1 MFTGLVRELAYV
13 KKFHKNLLTLQ
24 AHYQPKIGDSIAVN
38 GACLTVIEIFS
49 HGFSLELSEESQAN
63 LALENYC
70 NLVHIEPAMTLQDRL
85 DGHILQGHIDGIGL
99 IISIQPHK
107 IGTDFLI
114 STQANILELCIPK
127 GSIGVNGI
135 SLTINEVLKD
145 SLRLTLIP
153 HTLQT
158 TLFKTYQVGT
168 RVNIETD
175 IFARILQHFLKH
187 KQVSSI
193 TWEQVDTILGSY

>member
-13 KKFHKNLLTLQ
+13 KKFHKNLLTLK
-24 AHYQPKIGDSIAVN
+24 AHHKAKIGDSIAVN
-38 GACLTVIEIFS
+38 GACLTVIETFS
-49 HGFSLELSEESQAN
+49 DGFSLELSEESQSN

-70 NLVHIEPAMTLQDRL
+70 NLVHIEPAMTLAARL
-85 DGHILQGHIDGIGL
+85 DGHILQGHIDGIGE

-114 STQANILELCIPK
+114 STQSNTLELCIPK
-127 GSIGVNGI
+127 GSIGINGI

-145 SLRLTLIP
+145 SFRLTLIP

-158 TLFKTYQVGT
+158 TLFKTYQVGM

-175 IFARILQHFLKH
+175 IFARILHHFLKN
-187 KQVSSI
+187 KKTPSL
-193 TWEQVDTILGSY
+193 TWEQVDTFLGSY